1 METILSIFAGA
12 FGYLAVNF
20 WIRPIKRYYDL
31 KHDLVV
37 DQIFYANA
45 VNPAGMNDYIHEQHA
60 KRVLAFRKHSAAFL
74 ACFQYLP
81 WWFKFFILS
90 KRGEEPCN
98 ASPELMGLSNTCDY
112 DDAAK
117 RVEKIRKYLR
127 IDLPL

>member
-1 METILSIFAGA
+1 LETLLNILAGA
-12 FGYLAVNF
+12 AGYLVINF

-37 DQIFYANA
+37 DLIFYANA
-45 VNPAGMNDYIHEQHA
+45 VNPEGMGVVIKEQHER
-60 KRVLAFRKHSAAFL
+60 RVLALRKHSAAFL
-74 ACFQYLP
+74 ACYQYLP
-81 WWFKFFILS
+81 RWFKYILS

-98 ASPELMGLSNTCDY
+98 ASPELMGLSNTRDF
-112 DDAAK
+112 DATAK